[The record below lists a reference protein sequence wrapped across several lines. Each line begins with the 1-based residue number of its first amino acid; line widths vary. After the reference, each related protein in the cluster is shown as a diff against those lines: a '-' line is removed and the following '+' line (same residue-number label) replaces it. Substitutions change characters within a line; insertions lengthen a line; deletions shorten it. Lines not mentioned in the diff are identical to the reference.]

1 MKFLRNVIG
10 VGALIAMM
18 IFTGCGDSGG
28 GSSSAVNSPTDT
40 HTITGQ
46 ELADTVV
53 AQWLDVDFSNSNP
66 DGISDSDLDGDVD
79 TNDAVNLVESLK
91 FMGHDIPET
100 LINGLYDNYY
110 TVNGYAEI
118 LGTSPEIDF
127 SYTLD
132 NPVSEA
138 DLQAHDWSG
147 LEVGDLIFVDYDKDF
162 IWDFAA
168 VYLGASSG
176 FTHAV
181 VFSSDYYDKVV
192 IEDLDEP
199 SNIIVQD
206 IAYGYSDVR
215 TPDYESLSS
224 Y

>member
-1 MKFLRNVIG
+1 MFI
-10 VGALIAMM
+10 ALIV
-18 IFTGCGDSGG
+18 FTGCGD
-28 GSSSAVNSPTDT
+28 GSSSTVNAPAGT
-40 HTITGQ
+40 HTVTGQ

-53 AQWLDVDFSNSNP
+53 AQWLDVDFSLNNP
-66 DGISDSDLDGDVD
+66 DGISDSDFDGGVD
-79 TNDAVNLVESLK
+79 TNDAVNFVESLK

-100 LINGLYDNYY
+100 LINGLYNNYY

-127 SYTLD
+127 TYTVD
-132 NPVSEA
+132 NPISEA
-138 DLQAHDWSG
+138 DLQAYDWSG

-162 IWDFAA
+162 VWDFAA

-181 VFSSDYYDKVV
+181 VFASDYYDKVV

-199 SNIIVQD
+199 SSIIVQD
-206 IAYGYSDVR
+206 ITYGYSDVR
-215 TPDYESLSS
+215 TPAYEVLSN